1 MRPDR
6 REQLPFYYGFFT
18 SLFAHC
24 ILAVATVLFL
34 ENAAAT
40 ASKPA
45 EIFSVTLE
53 GGVNL
58 GGISQVPKEGAKKVL
73 TPEQSEVE
81 KGDAEK
87 VEDIKK
93 SEPEP
98 EEQKELKLNAP
109 SVVDDPEKIL
119 AEKKKE
125 AEKLEKIEKEKKAE
139 AEKKEEE
146 KKAKIEAEK
155 LKKKEQEEEKKAEE
169 KKKAED
175 DKKKAEE
182 DKKKERALRD
192 KQLAATL
199 KRLKN
204 QYEGESADAGGKGF
218 GAAALGG
225 KGMGGGTLASM
236 EKIAY
241 SNALK
246 NHVKQGWRWL
256 NSSEKLVAKVEVY
269 ILQDGR
275 VQNVNIIQKSGNPN
289 FDDSVVRAVFKAS
302 PVPPAPE
309 GLYEEFKD
317 VTFTFDSTE

>member
-1 MRPDR
+1 MRSEN
-6 REQLPFYYGFFT
+6 RERLPFYYGFVT
-18 SLFAHC
+18 SLVVHVL
-24 ILAVATVLFL
+24 LAVGTVIFL

-40 ASKPA
+40 ASKPQ

-73 TPEQSEVE
+73 TPESTEVE

-87 VEDIKK
+87 VEDIKH
-93 SEPEP
+93 EEP
-98 EEQKELKLNAP
+98 EEKKELKLTTP

-119 AEKKKE
+119 AEQKK
-125 AEKLEKIEKEKKAE
+125 AEEKIEKEKKAQEEKKE
-139 AEKKEEE
+139 AEKKAKQEE
-146 KKAKIEAEK
+146 AK
-155 LKKKEQEEEKKAEE
+155 LKKKELEDQKKAEE
-169 KKKAED
+169 KKKED
-175 DKKKAEE
+175 EAKKKEEE
-182 DKKKERALRD
+182 DKKKSRALRD

-204 QYEGESADAGGKGF
+204 QYEGESADAGEKGF

-225 KGMGGGTLASM
+225 KGMGGGTLGSM
-236 EKIAY
+236 EKIGY

-309 GLYEEFKD
+309 ALYEEFKV